1 MRAILWAVLGAALSM
16 PLAAQVPASAPSGV
30 QGFKPIEV
38 AADGTITFRMYAPG
52 AKEAQVVGEIVTVS
66 GRESLPMTKDA
77 NGVWSAK
84 LSGMFPETYTY
95 SYRVDGAPAADEKNI
110 HVKTGPTGVNN
121 WVEMPGSPEF
131 YAYADV
137 PHGRVEINWFHSATL
152 HQVRSLWVYTPPSY
166 DLNPSA
172 RYPVLYLQH
181 GTGDLEDGWTKAGRA
196 NFILDN
202 LIAAGKAKP
211 MVVVMPNGHVFSDHV
226 IERQSNNAQI
236 EQVLIQEIIPYIDAH
251 YRTAAD
257 RNSRAIAGLSMG
269 GGQALRFGL
278 RNRDEF
284 AWVIGFSPAI
294 FLADSEPALF
304 DGFIANAE
312 KSNTQPKLLMF
323 FCGTKDHLIANSD
336 RFHAF
341 LDSHHIKH
349 TFERTDY
356 ESKWPG
362 RRDDHTWPIWRMNL
376 RDVAPLLFR

>member
-1 MRAILWAVLGAALSM
+1 MRAILSAALAAALTL
-16 PLAAQVPASAPSGV
+16 PLCAQIPDAAPRGAQAFEPTQVAS
-30 QGFKPIEV
+30 
-38 AADGTITFRMYAPG
+38 DGTITFRMYAPG
-52 AKEAQVVGEIVTVS
+52 AKEVQVVGEIATVS

-77 NGVWSAK
+77 NGVWSGK
-84 LSGMFPETYTY
+84 LSGLLPETYGY
-95 SYRVDGAPAADEKNI
+95 AYRVDGSPTADEKNVR
-110 HVKTGPTGVNN
+110 VKAGPTGVNN

-131 YAYADV
+131 HAYADV
-137 PHGRVEINWFHSATL
+137 PHGRAEINWFHSATL
-152 HQVRSLWVYTPPSY
+152 NQVRSLWVYTPPSY

-181 GTGDLEDGWTKAGRA
+181 GTGDLEDGWTRLGNA

-211 MVVVMPNGHVFSDHV
+211 MIIVMPNGHVFSDHV

-236 EQVLIQEIIPYIDAH
+236 EQVLIKEIVPYIDAH
-251 YRTAAD
+251 YRTATE

-278 RNRDEF
+278 RNLDKF

-294 FLADSEPALF
+294 FLADSEQALF
-304 DGFIANAE
+304 DDFVANPE
-312 KSNTQPKLLMF
+312 KSNAQLKLLKF
-323 FCGTKDHLIANSD
+323 FCGTKDHLINNSD

-362 RRDDHTWPIWRMNL
+362 RRDDHTWPIWRTNL